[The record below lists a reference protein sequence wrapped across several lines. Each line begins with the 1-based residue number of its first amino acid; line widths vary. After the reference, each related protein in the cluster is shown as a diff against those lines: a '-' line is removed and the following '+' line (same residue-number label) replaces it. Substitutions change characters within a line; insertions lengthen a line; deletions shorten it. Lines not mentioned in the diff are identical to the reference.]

1 MGRNAEAEDEDEREE
16 ILVRKMN
23 EELKECQMDNKVFK

>member
-16 ILVRKMN
+16 ILVRKN
-23 EELKECQMDNKVFK
+23 ERRIEGVSDG

>member
-16 ILVRKMN
+16 ILVRKI
-23 EELKECQMDNKVFK
+23 ERRIEGVSDG